1 MILDAYEIVLLWAF
15 IVLYSITVLLAANHA
30 AKQKTTREKPLSFLL
45 LLHLI
50 AFYFALFTTHLLLD
64 SWKPDLRDLA
74 TINVFLIVGSF
85 VTIIE
90 VPGFILISNY
100 DDKSVEVLSEVRKN
114 LVSVAFNFNHSLEN
128 LQSLQKANEVRLSEQ
143 NVSGILDYFVKSCAR
158 VKNVDASLL
167 NLTLSE
173 INLSIREVS
182 QQSKHPFPRLL
193 DILSLT
199 GLSFLIA
206 QLLR

>member
-1 MILDAYEIVLLWAF
+1 MILDAYGITLVWAF
-15 IVLYSITVLLAANHA
+15 IVLYSIMVLLAANRVA
-30 AKQKTTREKPLSFLL
+30 QQKTTRERPLSFLL
-45 LLHLI
+45 LLHLVT
-50 AFYFALFTTHLLLD
+50 FYLTLLTAYFLLS

-85 VTIIE
+85 VTIVE
-90 VPGFILISNY
+90 VPGFILISNQ

-114 LVSVAFNFNHSLEN
+114 LVSITFNFDHSLEN
-128 LQSLQKANEVRLSEQ
+128 LQSLQRANKVRLGEQ
-143 NVSGILDYFVKSCAR
+143 NVSEVLDYFVKSCAR
-158 VKNVDASLL
+158 IKNVDASLL

-193 DILSLT
+193 DILSLA